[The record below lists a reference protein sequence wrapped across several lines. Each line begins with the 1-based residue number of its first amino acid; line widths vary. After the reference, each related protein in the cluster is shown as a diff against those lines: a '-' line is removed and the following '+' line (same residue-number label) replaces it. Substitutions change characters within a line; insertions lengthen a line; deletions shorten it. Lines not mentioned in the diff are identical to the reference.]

1 MKPLAGLSSSVA
13 GVVESPG
20 TCEQCGATTRLGE
33 GVCLKCLLKEG
44 LEAEGEASAEVFE
57 SVLGEANVPDIHWRL
72 GNYEILDEIGRGG
85 MGVIYRARQRHS
97 RRIVAVKRVLT
108 YQADSHETLARFR
121 REAAAAA
128 SLDHPNILPIYEVS
142 ESQDGLA
149 FFSMKLATGGSLR
162 TAASPLR
169 GKARECVE
177 LMAKVARA
185 IEYAHAHGILH
196 RDLQPGNI
204 LLDGRGEPLVGDF
217 GLAKWLDEESDLTQT
232 LTTFGTPGYIAPEQ
246 AEGAHFSPAA
256 DIYSLGAIL
265 FNLLAGRTPFVGAN
279 ALSVIRQAAATPA
292 PKLRSFAPSPGRD
305 LETIVAR
312 CLERDPKARYHT
324 AGALAEDL
332 ERWLEGRP
340 IIARPVRAPSRVWRW
355 SRRNPIVAG
364 AFSASL
370 LLALAVVWLLREQFN
385 ARTTRALEKSI
396 ALLPFEYLSDDKAN
410 AYLADGIQEEIL
422 TRLSKIADL
431 KVISRTSTQH
441 YKSSPKNLPEIAK
454 QLGVAYILE
463 GSVQES
469 GDAIRVNVQL
479 INAQSDSHL
488 WAEKFDRK
496 LSDIFPVETEIATKI
511 ADTLQAK
518 LTGHEQRAIAAH
530 PTEDPEA
537 YRLYLQGRHLWGQ
550 RTDTGLLK
558 AIDYFNRALSL
569 DPNYARAYAGIAD
582 CYITLPA
589 FSKLNPAECRQKAKL
604 AASRALEIDS
614 DLADAHVSLGVLL
627 MNDGK
632 VAEARNEFLRAMQ
645 FDPNY
650 ANAPHWYALR
660 VLVPLGQFD
669 EAIAQ
674 LKRAL
679 ELDPLS
685 PPFNANLGM
694 GYTMARRYPE
704 AIAQL
709 RKTVE
714 LNPAFSY
721 GHGALGYALDASGQ
735 FDQAIPEM
743 EKAYE
748 LSRDFHVLGLLGHA
762 YALRGNREKAFQLLK
777 QLQDLEQQSS
787 DWNYG
792 LALIYLALGDKNE
805 ALNRL
810 EESYRSGEV
819 GFTLNIKVDPMLDPL
834 RGDPRFENLANQIV
848 PPASR

>member
-1 MKPLAGLSSSVA
+1 MKPLAGPSSSVA

-20 TCEQCGATTRLGE
+20 KCEQCGATTRLGE
-33 GVCLKCLLKEG
+33 AVCLRCLLKEG

-57 SVLGEANVPDIHWRL
+57 SVLGEANVPDTHWRL

-162 TAASPLR
+162 TVASALR

-292 PKLRSFAPSPGRD
+292 PKLRAFAPSLGRD